1 MPVNTAVGQTRLRIF
16 HFLGLM
22 ALIVAGE
29 AIFTLPYH
37 IVRFFRP
44 TFLDVFQITNT
55 QIGQV
60 QSTYGLVAMAAY
72 FLGGPLA
79 DRFPPKYLII
89 VALVTT
95 AMGGLYFMTIPGLLG
110 LHLLYG
116 FWGCS
121 TILLFWSA
129 LIKATRAWGSLSEQG
144 RAFGLLEAGRGL
156 VAALL
161 SSIAFVILAIALPDQ
176 LENLD
181 SAARLQAMQQIIAV
195 YSIATLIAA
204 VLVFF
209 FLDSQPAEGEP
220 AIAYQSLRVRLAAV
234 FSNRLL
240 WPQMLV
246 VIAAYV
252 GYKGVDNYVL
262 YAAQGYGMSEV
273 EAAGISTT
281 SSWIRPIAAIAAG
294 VLADR
299 LLASKVITASF
310 LVLCVGYSVFAFL
323 EPSPDLLW
331 VLLTNIAITSVAVY
345 ALHAIYFALLAES
358 KMPLPV
364 TGTAI
369 GMISVVG
376 FTPDIFFAPAMG
388 WLLDNNA
395 VIEGHQWVFTLM
407 GTFALVGLIA
417 SLLFTRWSHG
427 PGNEKNGAKY

>member
-1 MPVNTAVGQTRLRIF
+1 MPVDSARLRIF
-16 HFLGLM
+16 HVLGLL

-44 TFLDVFQITNT
+44 TFLEVFQVTNT

-60 QSTYGLVAMAAY
+60 QGTYGLVAMASY

-89 VALVTT
+89 AALVST
-95 AMGGLYFMTIPGLLG
+95 ALGGLYFLTIPGLLG

-144 RAFGLLEAGRGL
+144 RAFGFLEAGRGL

-161 SSIAFVILAIALPDQ
+161 SSIAFLILAYSLPGQ
-176 LENLD
+176 LENLQGP
-181 SAARLQAMQQIIAV
+181 ARLQALQQIIGV
-195 YSIATLIAA
+195 YVCATLLAA
-204 VLVFF
+204 LLIYL
-209 FLDSQPAEGEP
+209 FLDTQVPEEDTADFSEP
-220 AIAYQSLRVRLAAV
+220 LRERLLAV
-234 FSNRLL
+234 FSSRLL

-246 VIAAYV
+246 VVSAYV

-262 YAAQGYGMSEV
+262 YAAQGYGMTEV

-281 SSWIRPIAAIAAG
+281 SSWIRPLAAVAAG
-294 VLADR
+294 FLADR
-299 LLASKVITASF
+299 FLASRIITLSF
-310 LVLCVGYSVFAFL
+310 LVLCLGYGVFAVL

-358 KMPLPV
+358 KIPLRV

-369 GMISVVG
+369 GVISVVG

-388 WLLDNNA
+388 WLLDNNTL
-395 VIEGHQWVFTLM
+395 VEGHQWVFSMM
-407 GTFALVGLIA
+407 GAFALVGLIA
-417 SLLFTRWSHG
+417 SVVFSRWSRPPTH
-427 PGNEKNGAKY
+427 